1 MAKETKTDIRFA
13 GRAAGGSE
21 TTLHRVFVAAAAKGV
36 ISFAGGFPNK
46 RFFPAREIGEAA
58 ARVLAENAHEA
69 LQYSIAEGYLPLR
82 EYICGRYHEKQGLSV
97 DPDEI
102 LITNGS
108 QQAIDL
114 IARVMLNEGDFAA
127 IECPGY
133 LGAIDALS
141 FYRPRFLPVP
151 MTDEGPDP
159 DALKAALTGR
169 SVKIFYGVPSFQN
182 PTGISYSAKR
192 RQRVAEIIQS
202 TRTLLVEDNPY
213 EELRFIGEPLPPI
226 KGALGGQGV
235 LLGSFSKIIAPG
247 LRIGWICAD
256 RQIMKRLTAAK
267 HAADLHTDIFI
278 QHVLHRY
285 VTDNDIDEHITE
297 IREVYG
303 NQRNAMIRLIEDHF
317 PSEVGFTRPE
327 GGLFL
332 WMTLP
337 HGVSSTALFERGLE
351 NGVVVVPGTAFYPGG
366 DGGDNAIRLNFS
378 GVDEDEIN
386 VGMRVLAGVV
396 RQMIT

>member
-1 MAKETKTDIRFA
+1 VGTENRIDKQFAKRS
-13 GRAAGGSE
+13 AGGAE
-21 TTLHRVFVAAAAKGV
+21 TTLHRVFVAAAKKGA

-46 RFFPAREIGEAA
+46 RFFPARQIGEAA

-69 LQYSIAEGYLPLR
+69 LQYSVAEGYLPLR
-82 EYICGRYHEKQGLSV
+82 EYICRRYAEKQGLSV
-97 DPDEI
+97 DPDEV

-114 IARVMLNEGDFAA
+114 IARVMLDEGDFAA

-141 FYRPRFLPVP
+141 FYRPRFLPVV
-151 MTDEGPDP
+151 MADDGPDP
-159 DALKAALTGR
+159 DALKEALSGR
-169 SVKIFYGVPSFQN
+169 DVKIFYGVPNFQN
-182 PTGISYSAKR
+182 PTGVSYSAAR
-192 RQRVAEIIQS
+192 RERVAEIIQS
-202 TRTLLVEDNPY
+202 KRTIMVEDNPY
-213 EELRFIGEPLPPI
+213 GELRFIGEPLPLL
-226 KGALGGQGV
+226 KGILGAQGV
-235 LLGSFSKIIAPG
+235 LLGSFSKIVAPG
-247 LRIGWICAD
+247 LRVGWICAD
-256 RQIMKRLTAAK
+256 RQIMRRLTAAK

-285 VTDNDIDEHITE
+285 VTDCDIDDHIKE

-303 NQRNAMIRLIEDHF
+303 NQRNAMIRMIEDHF
-317 PSEVGFTRPE
+317 PSGVSFTRPE

-337 HGVSSTALFERGLE
+337 DGVSATALFERGLE
-351 NGVVVVPGTAFYPGG
+351 NGVVVVPGTAFYAGG
-366 DGGDNAIRLNFS
+366 GGGDNAVRLNFS

-386 VGMRVLAGVV
+386 MGMRVLAGVV
-396 RQMIT
+396 GQMME